1 MRLENEKSKN
11 TFLCAINGIL
21 KALKTERNLRFD
33 LFVALIVIIAGFV
46 FKINLGEWVICLL
59 SIALMLFAE
68 LINTAIE
75 TVVDMYTREKN
86 ALAGRAKDI
95 AAGAVLMMA
104 INVAIVGLII
114 FVPKLLTALS
124 KL

>member
-11 TFLCAINGIL
+11 TFICAINGIFN
-21 KALKTERNLRFD
+21 ALKTEKNLRFD
-33 LFVALIVIIAGFV
+33 MFVALIVIIAGFV
-46 FKINLGEWVICLL
+46 FKINTGEWITCLL

-86 ALAGRAKDI
+86 ELAGRAKDI
-95 AAGAVLMMA
+95 AAGAVLIMA

-114 FVPKLLTALS
+114 FVPKLLEFL
-124 KL
+124 

>member
-11 TFLCAINGIL
+11 TFICAMNGIVN
-21 KALKTERNLRFD
+21 ALKTEKNLRFD
-33 LFVALIVIIAGFV
+33 MFVALIVIIAGFV
-46 FKINLGEWVICLL
+46 FKINTSEWIICLL

-75 TVVDMYTREKN
+75 TTIDMYTREKN
-86 ALAGRAKDI
+86 ELAGRAKDI
-95 AAGAVLMMA
+95 AAGAVLIMA

-114 FVPKLLTALS
+114 FVPRLVKFL
-124 KL
+124 